1 MIFFQSFFSSFNQPQ
16 HSCAFKFPKLCC
28 YWLKDVQNVGICG
41 SEQKKR
47 CSRLKNII
55 IYRVEEPENNIH
67 HDQEESCWN
76 TFTNF
81 FKNVKY
87 TILGVTIKATI
98 VWAIVYVIAIIINCV
113 GDSWESKCEE
123 GKFFQTAL
131 LLIAIGVRHKDCE
144 QKRAKSSA
152 IISCCI
158 FNIC

>member
-1 MIFFQSFFSSFNQPQ
+1 MLEFAARN
-16 HSCAFKFPKLCC
+16 
-28 YWLKDVQNVGICG
+28 
-41 SEQKKR
+41 KKK

-67 HDQEESCWN
+67 HEEGSCW
-76 TFTNF
+76 TNF

-87 TILGVTIKATI
+87 TIFGVTIKATI

-123 GKFFQTAL
+123 GKFFQMAL